1 MVIIADASGKELRV
15 MRYSAYDF
23 EVGEENNDFSIDM
36 YSSEYEAIPEGGR
49 IYIPNTEYGGIY
61 KRIEVDTEHDTV
73 SVGGYTWRG
82 MLQNKVISPPA
93 GEDYATDSGDINTII
108 GERVRAAFGSLFI
121 GASVAGV
128 TVNYQYKRYC
138 TLYDGL
144 RDMLATVGYKMRI
157 RYDQIKKRVVV
168 DAVPIDDYSSKIDF
182 SGDLQTNYY
191 MRIDQ
196 AAVNHLICLGNGELR
211 NRTVIHLYVD
221 ANGKISSNQTF
232 TGINEIARVYDYAGA
247 DATQLRQSGIQQLE
261 NMRSINQ
268 FSLDFEG
275 RSVDVGDIVGGND
288 YITGLKMRAPI
299 TGKIHKST
307 GGIESTEYTISDIV
321 EVIAE

>member
-1 MVIIADASGKELRV
+1 MVIVADASGKELRV

-23 EVGEENNDFSIDM
+23 EVGEENNDFVIDM
-36 YSSEYEAIPEGGR
+36 YSSEYAAIPDDGR
-49 IYIPNTEYGGIY
+49 IYIPGTEYGGVY

-82 MLQNKVISPPA
+82 MMQNKVIIPPA
-93 GEDYATDSGDINTII
+93 GADYATDSGDINTII
-108 GERVRAAFGSLFI
+108 GARVSAAFGSLFA
-121 GASVAGV
+121 GTTPVGVSVS
-128 TVNYQYKRYC
+128 YQYKRYC
-138 TLYDGL
+138 TLYSGL
-144 RDMLATVGYKMRI
+144 RDMLARVGYKMRI
-157 RYDQIKKRVVV
+157 RYDQMKKKVVV
-168 DAVPIDDYSSKIDF
+168 DAVPIDDYSDKIDF
-182 SGDLQTNYY
+182 SGDLRTNYF

-196 AAVNHLICLGNGELR
+196 ASVNHLICLGSGELR

-221 ANGKISSNQTF
+221 ANGKISDRQTF

-299 TGKIHKST
+299 TGKIHKSND
-307 GGIESTEYTISDIV
+307 GIETTEYTISDIV
-321 EVIAE
+321 EVTTE

>member
-23 EVGEENNDFSIDM
+23 EVGEESNDFSIDM

-144 RDMLATVGYKMRI
+144 RDMLAKVGYKMRI
-157 RYDQIKKRVVV
+157 RYDQMKKKVVV

-196 AAVNHLICLGNGELR
+196 AGVNHLICLGNGELR
-211 NRTVIHLYVD
+211 NRTVIHLYVN
-221 ANGKISSNQTF
+221 ASGKISSTQTF
-232 TGINEIARVYDYAGA
+232 TGVDEITRVYDYAGA
-247 DATQLRQSGIQQLE
+247 DAIQLRQSGIQQLE

-275 RSVDVGDIVGGND
+275 RAVDVGDIVGGKD

-299 TGKIHKST
+299 TGKIHKSNS
-307 GGIESTEYTISDIV
+307 GIETTEYTISDIV
-321 EVIAE
+321 EVIEE

>member
-23 EVGEENNDFSIDM
+23 EVGEESNDFLIDM
-36 YSSEYEAIPEGGR
+36 YSSEYEAIPDGGR

-93 GEDYATDSGDINTII
+93 GEDYATDSGDINEII
-108 GERVRAAFGSLFI
+108 GNRVREAFGSLFI
-121 GASVAGV
+121 GASAAGV
-128 TVNYQYKRYC
+128 TVSYQYKRYC
-138 TLYDGL
+138 TLYNGL

-157 RYDQIKKRVVV
+157 RYDQLKKKVVV

-182 SGDLQTNYY
+182 SGDLQTNYF

-196 AAVNHLICLGNGELR
+196 AGVNHLICLGNGELR
-211 NRTVIHLYVD
+211 NRTVIHLYVN
-221 ANGKISSNQTF
+221 ASGKISSTQTF
-232 TGINEIARVYDYAGA
+232 TGVDEIARVYDYAGA

-299 TGKIHKST
+299 TGKIHKSND
-307 GGIESTEYTISDIV
+307 GIETTEYTISDIV
-321 EVIAE
+321 EVLAE